1 MASRPLVVHVVGAR
15 PNYMKV
21 APVYAALE
29 RRGNVEQRLIHT
41 GQHYDAIMK
50 DVFFAELPLPR
61 PHVAA
66 RRSDDSRTRLIET
79 RSACSPTSSP
89 SWSSWPATSTRHL
102 PARSPRPNA
111 GITVCHIESGLRSGD
126 WSMPE
131 ERNRVITDHLST
143 LLLTH
148 SDDANKNLV
157 AEALTARISFVG
169 NTMIDTLRANEGA
182 ALELEAWREFGLE
195 PGRYV
200 LVTLHRPSL
209 VDDPDLLARTIAAL
223 DDVAESLPVIFPVH
237 PRTRKNLDGSTRVL
251 LTEPLPYRQFL
262 SLEAKAAAVVT
273 DSGGIQEETT
283 VLRIPC
289 FTLRENTERP
299 ITIELGTNT
308 LLGLEPERLREL
320 PDAARGA
327 EARPDPAALGWAG
340 GRTGS
345 RRDRT
350 PRGRSHGLKVWVD
363 MTASAHVLVF
373 RPLIQLLRERGD
385 EVEITARDYAQTLQL
400 LELHGLEATVD
411 RPPRRT
417 FAARQGTLAH
427 LAPAR
432 AAQVGAAA
440 RLRPR
445 AGARLA
451 RAHDDVRA
459 GSASR
464 ARRRTTTSSR
474 RCSTSSACAPR
485 RRWSCRTR
493 SPPSGSHTSASSRRS
508 FCAIPA

>member
-21 APVYAALE
+21 APVYAELE
-29 RRGNVEQRLIHT
+29 RRGNLEQRLIHT

-61 PHVAA
+61 PHVALDA
-66 RRSDDSRTRLIET
+66 QTTEDALTGLEGVFIELQPDLVIV
-79 RSACSPTSSP
+79 AGDVN
-89 SWSSWPATSTRHL
+89 STL
-102 PARSPRPNA
+102 A
-111 GITVCHIESGLRSGD
+111 GAVAASKCCITVCHIESGLRSGD

-148 SDDANKNLV
+148 SDDADRNLV
-157 AEALTARISFVG
+157 AEGLTDRISFVG
-169 NTMIDTLRANEGA
+169 NTMIDTLRASEGA

-200 LVTLHRPSL
+200 LVTLHRPRL

-223 DDVAESLPVIFPVH
+223 DHVAESLPVIFPVH

-299 ITIELGTNT
+299 ITIELGTNM

-320 PDAARGA
+320 PTLLA
-327 EARPDPAALGWAG
+327 EPKDGQIPPLWDGHAG
-340 GRTGS
+340 
-345 RRDRT
+345 
-350 PRGRSHGLKVWVD
+350 
-363 MTASAHVLVF
+363 
-373 RPLIQLLRERGD
+373 E
-385 EVEITARDYAQTLQL
+385 
-400 LELHGLEATVD
+400 
-411 RPPRRT
+411 
-417 FAARQGTLAH
+417 
-427 LAPAR
+427 R
-432 AAQVGAAA
+432 AAEEIERLVVGVTA
-440 RLRPR
+440 
-445 AGARLA
+445 
-451 RAHDDVRA
+451 
-459 GSASR
+459 
-464 ARRRTTTSSR
+464 
-474 RCSTSSACAPR
+474 
-485 RRWSCRTR
+485 
-493 SPPSGSHTSASSRRS
+493 
-508 FCAIPA
+508 

>member
-21 APVYAALE
+21 APVYAELE
-29 RRGNVEQRLIHT
+29 RRGNLEQRLIHT

-61 PHVAA
+61 PHVALDA
-66 RRSDDSRTRLIET
+66 QTTEDALIGLEGVFT
-79 RSACSPTSSP
+79 ELRPDLVIVAGDVN
-89 SWSSWPATSTRHL
+89 STL
-102 PARSPRPNA
+102 AGAVAASKC

-148 SDDANKNLV
+148 SDDADKNLV

-195 PGRYV
+195 PGEYV
-200 LVTLHRPSL
+200 LVTLHRPRL
-209 VDDPDLLARTIAAL
+209 VDDPDLLERTIAAL

-320 PDAARGA
+320 P
-327 EARPDPAALGWAG
+327 ALLAKPKHGEIPPLWDGHAG
-340 GRTGS
+340 
-345 RRDRT
+345 
-350 PRGRSHGLKVWVD
+350 
-363 MTASAHVLVF
+363 
-373 RPLIQLLRERGD
+373 E
-385 EVEITARDYAQTLQL
+385 
-400 LELHGLEATVD
+400 
-411 RPPRRT
+411 
-417 FAARQGTLAH
+417 
-427 LAPAR
+427 R
-432 AAQVGAAA
+432 AAEEIERLVVGVTA
-440 RLRPR
+440 
-445 AGARLA
+445 
-451 RAHDDVRA
+451 
-459 GSASR
+459 
-464 ARRRTTTSSR
+464 
-474 RCSTSSACAPR
+474 
-485 RRWSCRTR
+485 
-493 SPPSGSHTSASSRRS
+493 
-508 FCAIPA
+508 